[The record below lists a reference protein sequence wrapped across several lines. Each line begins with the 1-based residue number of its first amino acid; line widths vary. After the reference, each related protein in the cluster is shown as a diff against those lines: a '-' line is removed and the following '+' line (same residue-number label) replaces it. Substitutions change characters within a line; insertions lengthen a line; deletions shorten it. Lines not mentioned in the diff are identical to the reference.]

1 MKVGAMAKIRLLIIP
16 VVGFLGTACAS
27 SDKADMSSAQPTCQ
41 ELEQMRSGLHVDR
54 AFDKIG
60 TPLYA
65 ILNAGTNKDPY
76 RPTVEREAE
85 IARLKKE
92 RGCP

>member
-1 MKVGAMAKIRLLIIP
+1 MPKVRFLII
-16 VVGFLGTACAS
+16 FLIGGLAACAS
-27 SDKADMSSAQPTCQ
+27 SDKVETGSSQPTCQ
-41 ELEQMRSGLHVDR
+41 ELEQMRGGLHVDR

-65 ILNAGTNKDPY
+65 ILNAGTDKDPY

>member
-1 MKVGAMAKIRLLIIP
+1 MRVRIMPEVRFLIIP
-16 VVGFLGTACAS
+16 LIGVLAACTG
-27 SDKADMSSAQPTCQ
+27 SDKADTASSQPTCQ
-41 ELEQMRSGLHVDR
+41 ELEQMRGGLHVDR
-54 AFDKIG
+54 ALDKIG

>member
-1 MKVGAMAKIRLLIIP
+1 MKVGSMVKVRFLTLFLA
-16 VVGFLGTACAS
+16 GFLAACAG
-27 SDKADMSSAQPTCQ
+27 SDKADTAASRQPTCQ
-41 ELEQMRSGLHVDR
+41 ELEQMRGGLHVDR

-65 ILNAGTNKDPY
+65 VLNAGTNKDPY

>member
-1 MKVGAMAKIRLLIIP
+1 MRVSAMPKVRFLII
-16 VVGFLGTACAS
+16 FLIGGLAGCAS
-27 SDKADMSSAQPTCQ
+27 SDKADTSSSQPTCQ
-41 ELEQMRSGLHVDR
+41 ELEQMRGGLHVDR

-65 ILNAGTNKDPY
+65 ILNAGTDKDPY